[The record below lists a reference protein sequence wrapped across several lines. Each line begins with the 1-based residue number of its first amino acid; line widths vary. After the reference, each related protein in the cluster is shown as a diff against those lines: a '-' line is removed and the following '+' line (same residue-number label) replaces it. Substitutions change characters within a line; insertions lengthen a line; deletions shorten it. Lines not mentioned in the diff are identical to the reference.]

1 MLKATKM
8 LKEKWKYKL
17 IITSPECEGHH
28 KQKDV
33 KVKMKVK
40 INNNVPP
47 ECEGHHTQKIS
58 NSIKHKMVTTAKQQ
72 KSLQR

>member
-1 MLKATKM
+1 MKVKVN
-8 LKEKWKYKL
+8 YN
-17 IITSPECEGHH
+17 TSPECEGHH
-28 KQKDV
+28 KQQKCH